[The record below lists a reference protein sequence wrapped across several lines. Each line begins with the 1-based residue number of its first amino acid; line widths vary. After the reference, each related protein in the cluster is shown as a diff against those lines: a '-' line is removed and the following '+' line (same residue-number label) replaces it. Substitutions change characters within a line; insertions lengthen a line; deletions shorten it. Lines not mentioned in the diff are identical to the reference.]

1 MRRVFFHATPEKNKN
16 EIIANG
22 FRFDPNGLQSMSF
35 GTNSTVALNYAI
47 AKRETQP
54 GDWCIL
60 VVRYE
65 EIAES
70 KRFDFGGTNCTI
82 IRSRHSRSFLA
93 TPKSP
98 HLIDISKGLLSAGS
112 RVRPSISIH
121 TSHSNRF
128 ARSSECLLC
137 CPDCCPIR
145 WKQCVHVSKYL
156 ILW

>member
-1 MRRVFFHATPEKNKN
+1 MEDSNSYIQEYVFPRQLREMGYRVFPANLENDETVFFHATPEKNKN

-70 KRFDFGGTNCTI
+70 KRFDFGGDELHDYTLQTQPI
-82 IRSRHSRSFLA
+82 ILGYSKIPASYRH
-93 TPKSP
+93 
-98 HLIDISKGLLSAGS
+98 I
-112 RVRPSISIH
+112 
-121 TSHSNRF
+121 
-128 ARSSECLLC
+128 
-137 CPDCCPIR
+137 
-145 WKQCVHVSKYL
+145 
-156 ILW
+156 

>member
-1 MRRVFFHATPEKNKN
+1 MEDSNSYIQEYVFPLQLREMGYRVFPANLENDETVFFHATPEKNKN

-65 EIAES
+65 EIAEA
-70 KRFDFGGTNCTI
+70 KRFDFGGDELHDYTLTTQPI
-82 IRSRHSRSFLA
+82 ILGYSKIPASYRH
-93 TPKSP
+93 
-98 HLIDISKGLLSAGS
+98 I
-112 RVRPSISIH
+112 
-121 TSHSNRF
+121 
-128 ARSSECLLC
+128 
-137 CPDCCPIR
+137 
-145 WKQCVHVSKYL
+145 
-156 ILW
+156 